1 MRTPRL
7 LDIAADAA
15 FDRIALGARAEGFD
29 FEAYR
34 ARASQVAGWL
44 RGRGKTNT
52 AFLGMNGDVLPVL
65 LFASGMAGTQFV
77 PLTYRLDDADLHK
90 LVARTAPSV
99 LVVADAMI
107 TRIAPA
113 AGLDLA
119 SRPACESTFPAGRP
133 P

>member
-1 MRTPRL
+1 MRTPLL

-52 AFLGMNGDVLPVL
+52 AFLGLNGDVLPVL
-65 LFASGMAGTQFV
+65 LFASGMAGTPFV
-77 PLTYRLDDADLHK
+77 PLHSRLAAADPNKTVH
-90 LVARTAPSV
+90 RTPPAV
-99 LVVADAMI
+99 LAVADPLPS
-107 TRIAPA
+107 RQPPA
-113 AGLDLA
+113 HRLK
-119 SRPACESTFPAGRP
+119 
-133 P
+133 